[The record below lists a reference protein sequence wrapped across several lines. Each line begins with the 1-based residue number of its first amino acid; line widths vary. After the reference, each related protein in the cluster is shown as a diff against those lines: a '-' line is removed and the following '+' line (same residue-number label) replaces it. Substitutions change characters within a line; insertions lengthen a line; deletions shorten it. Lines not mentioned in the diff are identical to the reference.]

1 MSEPDRW
8 DPGSPRNRDR
18 TRESQRQ
25 VRELLLA
32 WDPIGVAGTD
42 SAEDE
47 YDFMISPLMHLL
59 HDGTDADAL
68 AEWIASQRDYMGLG
82 RDGLGED
89 GRLATALTTWWQRRT
104 LEA

>member
-1 MSEPDRW
+1 VNDPDPW
-8 DPGSPRNRDR
+8 DPGGPRNRDR

-25 VRELLLA
+25 VRDLLLG

-59 HDGTDADAL
+59 HDGADREAI
-68 AEWIASQRDYMGLG
+68 ARWIASQRDYMGLG
-82 RDGLGED
+82 PDDLGAD
-89 GRLATALTTWWQRRT
+89 RRLAVDLANWWYRRT
-104 LEA
+104 SDT

>member
-1 MSEPDRW
+1 VSEPDRW

-32 WDPIGVAGTD
+32 WDPIGVGGTD

-47 YDFMISPLMHLL
+47 YDLMISPLMHLL
-59 HDGTDADAL
+59 HDGADTDAL

-82 RDGLGED
+82 PE
-89 GRLATALTTWWQRRT
+89 ASVRT
-104 LEA
+104 GD